1 MKKRIKYA
9 DEPMNFEVVDD
20 FLPPPERLVLKEK
33 NVKVTISLSKAS
45 VDFFKKWARKQDSHY
60 QAMIRRVLDYYIA
73 HYQ

>member
-20 FLPPPERLVLKEK
+20 FLPPPERLVLKEEK
-33 NVKVTISLSKAS
+33 VKVTISLSKAS
-45 VDFFKKWARKQDSHY
+45 IDFFKKWAKEQHSHY